1 LNHFSS
7 DSDYDE
13 SDKDCISSFVSEDIL
28 TKLRSLV
35 DTDHN
40 CGYVTL
46 IKLRKSKED
55 QKISKPDQKV
65 FKLDQQVLKSD
76 QQIRDFENTK
86 EGESSGQE
94 PKNGKMIPENANLV
108 NFIFKFH

>member
-1 LNHFSS
+1 MNHFSS

-28 TKLRSLV
+28 TRLRSLV

-55 QKISKPDQKV
+55 QKV

-76 QQIRDFENTK
+76 QQIRDKENTK